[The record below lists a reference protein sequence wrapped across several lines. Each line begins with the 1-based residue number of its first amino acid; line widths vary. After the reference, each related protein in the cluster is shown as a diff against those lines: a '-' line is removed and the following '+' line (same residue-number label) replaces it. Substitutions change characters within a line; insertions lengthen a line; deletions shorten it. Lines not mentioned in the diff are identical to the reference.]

1 MLSMTAE
8 ELKVL
13 VKSHDKKRD
22 EIVISGGD
30 PSHVG
35 VIEPWV
41 IKLHSGKYGVVFCT
55 PMGDITMKSSR
66 QDTRLFASI
75 DSAMSVI
82 NYCGKKQ
89 AKVMSG
95 SGEFK
100 GSKTLEEMIYPMV

>member
-8 ELKVL
+8 ELKSL
-13 VKSHDKKRD
+13 VISHDKKRY
-22 EIVISGGD
+22 ERSVAGED
-30 PSHVG
+30 PSVIG
-35 VIEPWV
+35 SIEPWV
-41 IKLHSGKYGVVFCT
+41 IKWISGKYAVVFCT

-82 NYCGKKQ
+82 NYCGKKH

-95 SGEFK
+95 SNDVNGE
-100 GSKTLEEMIYPMV
+100 EN

>member
-8 ELKVL
+8 ELKSL

-22 EIVISGGD
+22 EIVISGEN
-30 PSHVG
+30 PLSIG

-41 IKLHSGKYGVVFCT
+41 IKSHSGKYGVVFCT

-75 DSAMSVI
+75 DSAMVVI
-82 NYCGKKQ
+82 NYCGIKQ
-89 AKVMSG
+89 AKVFSG
-95 SGEFK
+95 LVKFK
-100 GSKTLEEMIYPMV
+100 GGADAVVQA